1 MHDIVIRNGRILD
14 GTGTPEFVGDNAID
28 GDRISAVVREGEG
41 IVGDGRREIDASGK
55 VVTPGWIDI
64 HTHMDAQ
71 VSWDPLH
78 DAVLLQRRDDGGDGQ
93 LWGRLCAGA

>member
-14 GTGTPEFVGDNAID
+14 GTGTPEFVGDIAID

-41 IVGDGRREIDASGK
+41 IVGEGRREIDASGK
-55 VVTPGWIDI
+55 LVTPGWIDI

-71 VSWDPLH
+71 VSWIPS
-78 DAVLLQRRDDGGDGQ
+78 
-93 LWGRLCAGA
+93 